1 LSYDVLKDA
10 RDVTNFY
17 FALTLVYLGY
27 DLYKI
32 EVNDQNKQVFTIL
45 VPEEDQKILLTD
57 YLSGKLA
64 VSDVQELG
72 RTHTRITKILKEM
85 RRDQSNRYVNPDY
98 THLANQMSRVS

>member
-10 RDVTNFY
+10 RDVTTFY
-17 FALTLVYLGY
+17 FVLTLVYLGY

-57 YLSGKLA
+57 YLAGRLA

-72 RTHTRITKILKEM
+72 RIHNRLTKILKDM
-85 RRDQSNRYVNPDY
+85 RRDGTNRYVNPDY
-98 THLANQMSRVS
+98 VHLSQQMARTR